1 MASFEE
7 LQEVE
12 SAMRELVE
20 RAGLPE
26 PDEVEY
32 DPDSILLL
40 WHEHKL
46 AVVVDVND
54 PPASTGGPRQ
64 SSSP

>member
-1 MASFEE
+1 
-7 LQEVE
+7 
-12 SAMRELVE
+12 MRELVE